1 VRAFVVAAA
10 LGLSGCATTATPA
23 PRAAPSPALQERAA
37 TLFDAATHGDEPR
50 LKTMVDWTRWRTV
63 AGLRRCRSDA
73 DAAEVLSRIEA
84 EPEPSAGFVDGAA
97 HEVRARLAEVAS
109 GSMPP
114 RPRSGVM
121 NATLAGWRR
130 PPPPGDG
137 TPPSLARL
145 RTLVA
150 ESLEG
155 TEDVTYEGARR
166 VTLVFAGNLL
176 VGVVDAR

>member
-1 VRAFVVAAA
+1 VRATLLALWVVA
-10 LGLSGCATTATPA
+10 GCATAAA
-23 PRAAPSPALQERAA
+23 PRAATVELSPALRERVAA
-37 TLFDAATHGDEPR
+37 LFDAATHGDEPR

-63 AGLRRCRSDA
+63 AGLARCDG
-73 DAAEVLSRIEA
+73 DAAAAQLLSRIEA
-84 EPEPSAGFVDGAA
+84 EPAPSPSFVDGAV
-97 HEVRARLAEVAS
+97 HEVRARLADVAS
-109 GSMPP
+109 GPMPP
-114 RPRSGVM
+114 QPRTGVM

-155 TEDVTYEGARR
+155 TDDVTYEGARR

>member
-1 VRAFVVAAA
+1 VRALAA
-10 LGLSGCATTATPA
+10 LLLAGCATAPGSRGATETAATVA
-23 PRAAPSPALQERAA
+23 ALQERAA
-37 TLFDAATHGDEPR
+37 ALFDAATHGDEPR
-50 LKTMVDWTRWRTV
+50 LKAMVDWTRWRTI
-63 AGLRRCRSDA
+63 AGLRRCQSDA
-73 DAAEVLSRIEA
+73 DAAAVLSRIEA
-84 EPEPSAGFVDGAA
+84 EPEPSAGFVDGAV

-114 RPRSGVM
+114 RARTGVM

-130 PPPPGDG
+130 PPRADARLR
-137 TPPSLARL
+137 SLTRL

-155 TEDVTYEGARR
+155 TADVTYDGGRR

-176 VGVVDAR
+176 AGVVDAQ